1 MPRIVA
7 PLSPLIKA
15 AHVYHHTL
23 CGTRLPCFLL
33 VAVSLSM
40 LNTVNT
46 ATAVCVAVT
55 V

>member
-1 MPRIVA
+1 MPRTVA
-7 PLSPLIKA
+7 PLSPLIKT
-15 AHVYHHTL
+15 AHVRDSFTMF
-23 CGTRLPCFLL
+23 FLL